1 MEELAHMG
9 GAAGRDEGS
18 VPLCRQTWH
27 PFRKKNLLFF
37 IGPAHSKE
45 KHQLAIKSAQ
55 GRGCQEHF
63 FKNYEQRF

>member
-1 MEELAHMG
+1 MREVYLSV
-9 GAAGRDEGS
+9 GRHGTHSE
-18 VPLCRQTWH
+18 
-27 PFRKKNLLFF
+27 KKNLLFF